1 MRIPMIS
8 LMAAGAL
15 ALGGCTDMY
24 GYNGLG
30 VGVGYGGGYG
40 GYGGG
45 YGSYGYGS
53 PYGGYYGSSYGYPS
67 YGYGSGYGYGSPY
80 YGWYDNYYYPGTG
93 YLRLRQLSPAAL
105 DDPDP
110 EGLLVQAFAHD
121 APRARRPRHRAS
133 SRIGAASKPN
143 PSLGATT
150 VRPHAKRAARPA
162 IDKGPLNSLPAG
174 GGSAR
179 SRRRSSPGH
188 RPGW

>member
-53 PYGGYYGSSYGYPS
+53 PYGGYYGSSYGYGQAPS
-67 YGYGSGYGYGSPY
+67 ALSR
-80 YGWYDNYYYPGTG
+80 DRVCATG
-93 YLRLRQLSPAAL
+93 C
-105 DDPDP
+105 
-110 EGLLVQAFAHD
+110 
-121 APRARRPRHRAS
+121 
-133 SRIGAASKPN
+133 
-143 PSLGATT
+143 
-150 VRPHAKRAARPA
+150 
-162 IDKGPLNSLPAG
+162 G
-174 GGSAR
+174 GF
-179 SRRRSSPGH
+179 
-188 RPGW
+188 